1 MAGCRKKPNVSAGK
15 DVVLLH
21 QLERGVF
28 TPSISPFPLKLETYL
43 RMANIPYENDF
54 KDPMGPNGKTPWMTL
69 NGEDFSDSQL
79 CLELLASTFGKD
91 FSSHLTDAERAIGR
105 AFQIMAEEHLYWVVV
120 LWRWVYTKGKTLWA
134 IQMNFPAALRYV
146 MPIVV
151 RKMKGQAS
159 AQGMGRHSQEEV
171 IEMGMKDLRAMS
183 AYLGIKPYFMGD
195 TPTEMDCAMFGMLAQ
210 IVWCMQGSPFEQ
222 HMKGE
227 FINLKDFCERMKD
240 QFWPDWDQ
248 CLLPPR
254 V

>member
-21 QLERGVF
+21 QLDRGVF

-43 RMANIPYENDF
+43 RMANISYENDF
-54 KDPMGPNGKTPWMTL
+54 KDPMGPKGKTPWMTL

-79 CLELLASTFGKD
+79 CLELLASKFGKD
-91 FSSHLTDAERAIGR
+91 FSSHLTEAERAIGR

-195 TPTEMDCAMFGMLAQ
+195 TPTEMDCAMFGMLAM
-210 IVWCMQGSPFEQ
+210 IVWCMPGSPFEQ

-240 QFWPDWDQ
+240 QFWPDWNQ